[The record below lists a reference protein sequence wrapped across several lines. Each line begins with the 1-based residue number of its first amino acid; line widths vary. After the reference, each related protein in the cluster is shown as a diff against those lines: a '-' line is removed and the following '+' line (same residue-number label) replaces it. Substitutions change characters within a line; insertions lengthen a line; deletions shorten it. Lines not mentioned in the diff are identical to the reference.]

1 MQIKTNLVPR
11 KYHMCAGHFVKE
23 RQTDVI
29 VYGGNKRRKSKYE
42 RNVMTDMVIYRF
54 GTYLAIDKPQH

>member
-1 MQIKTNLVPR
+1 
-11 KYHMCAGHFVKE
+11 MCAGHFVKE